1 MASST
6 PPDDSEWEYEY
17 DGEETEDFYVT
28 LDLTTFTGPIPYVKE
43 TAKKKRRPAKQPAA
57 DLEDPAE
64 PEATLPPGETPDT
77 ASQARFQILDLHTPE
92 PLILYDNQL
101 YACRWTSTIGTD
113 LLFTT
118 PSDPSY
124 LSIKP
129 LRSTPHFDLLAASST
144 RLVAT
149 QANVLPRKRKGA
161 EVDPPLE
168 DSTQLEKPSPTS
180 STNLVAQRNQDCGIK
195 IPLPPTAPLPRQ
207 SQASFIERL
216 SRVKES
222 RGELDPV
229 PIQSVKLYTRP
240 QDADQ
245 VREQWA
251 KREAEEKRQNEAQR
265 RRTSTFV
272 ANAVEE
278 TLGDARRLNK
288 DGRPRRIRSFLGGKR
303 GGVSS
308 GSDLRSRLGL
318 AQGKEAESSGG
329 GVD

>member
-1 MASST
+1 
-6 PPDDSEWEYEY
+6 DSEWEYEY

-180 STNLVAQRNQDCGIK
+180 T
-195 IPLPPTAPLPRQ
+195 PLPRQ

-278 TLGDARRLNK
+278 
-288 DGRPRRIRSFLGGKR
+288 
-303 GGVSS
+303 
-308 GSDLRSRLGL
+308 
-318 AQGKEAESSGG
+318 
-329 GVD
+329 